1 MIKINLL
8 NSVTERQGG
17 AVVSVEKKVSSPMS
31 RLLLMAI
38 AVFVMTTAV
47 IGWDVISTGRAKA
60 HAESELAVQQKK
72 EKELEAV
79 IKEQKDLEAKIQN
92 IDLRIEAIKKLRNSQ
107 AGPSAVMEA
116 LQERIGTTPDIY
128 LESVD
133 QKGDQLTI
141 KGSSPNEGSVTQFGR
156 SLEFSSGL
164 FSNLSIETQRKEIG
178 SQNASADP
186 DAPKLEV
193 INFTI
198 RCAYTPDK
206 SGTNA
211 DGTTTASNET
221 PNTPQPPNE
230 NQNQPTKQ
238 AAKGNEE
245 TNPPAPKVAQNQDK

>member
-38 AVFVMTTAV
+38 AVFVLTAAV
-47 IGWDVISTGRAKA
+47 VGWDFISTSRAKA
-60 HAESELAVQQKK
+60 QAETELAEQKKK

-79 IKEQKDLEAKIQN
+79 LKEQKELETKIQN

-107 AGPSAVMEA
+107 AGPSAVLEA
-116 LQERIGTTPDIY
+116 IRERIGMTPDIY

-141 KGSSPNEGSVTQFGR
+141 KGSSPVETSVTQFGR

-164 FSNLSIETQRKEIG
+164 FSNLSIETQRKEITT
-178 SQNASADP
+178 QTASKDE
-186 DAPKLEV
+186 DAPKKEV

-198 RCAYTPDK
+198 RCAYTPEKANSSKEGD
-206 SGTNA
+206 S
-211 DGTTTASNET
+211 TTASNE
-221 PNTPQPPNE
+221 PSGKNPDGSNI
-230 NQNQPTKQ
+230 NG
-238 AAKGNEE
+238 AKAPESDSSN
-245 TNPPAPKVAQNQDK
+245 APKVAQN